1 MRGAAYSRYSHA
13 QLASHA
19 LAFPALREA
28 IGHVAAL
35 PRAGALRVCDFGCA
49 SGGNAISTAH
59 HVLDQLGDAG
69 VAEGDVSYAFS
80 DLPANDWPELV
91 RALHADA
98 GHAGASGAGGDGIA
112 DRTHVSLVPRSFYE
126 TCFPTGSLHLS
137 IPFIA
142 LHWLSATPCDVGPRG
157 VMAQE
162 HGAPAE
168 ALEAWRAHAHTDIV
182 DFLKIRAAELVDGGC
197 GLFHMVGGE
206 PPSLWNR
213 PVERGGAV
221 FLDAMDRAV
230 ARGELEADA
239 AARAT
244 VPYYMR
250 TVAEVRKAAAE
261 VPELEVQA
269 VPSGLIGIGEGQPP
283 ATMTEIAWAIHA
295 GALRGSTGM
304 PDAAAASVR
313 AHISEVIAERFGPEG
328 CSTNY
333 LAVAVR
339 RRPR

>member
-1 MRGAAYSRYSHA
+1 MRGAAYSRHSHA
-13 QLASHA
+13 QLKSHA

-35 PRAGALRVCDFGCA
+35 PRNGALRVCDFGCA

-69 VAEGDVSYAFS
+69 VVENDVSYTFE

-91 RALHADA
+91 RAL
-98 GHAGASGAGGDGIA
+98 GDGGVTG
-112 DRTHVSLVPRSFYE
+112 RTHVSLVPRGFYE
-126 TCFPTGSLHLS
+126 TCFPTASLHLS
-137 IPFIA
+137 IAFIA
-142 LHWLSATPCDVGPRG
+142 LHWLSATPGDVGPRA

-168 ALEAWRAHAHTDIV
+168 AVEAWRAHAHADLV
-182 DFLKIRAAELVDGGC
+182 AFLRLRAEELVDGGC

-213 PVERGGAV
+213 PLERGGSV
-221 FLDAMDRAV
+221 FLDAIDRAV
-230 ARGELEADA
+230 ARGVLDADA

-250 TVAEVRKAAAE
+250 TVAEVKAAAAE
-261 VPELEVQA
+261 VPELEVLA
-269 VPSGLIGIGEGQPP
+269 VPSGLIGIGEGQPT
-283 ATMTEIAWAIHA
+283 ATMTEIAWAIH
-295 GALRGSTGM
+295 GNALRASTGM
-304 PDAAAASVR
+304 PDAAAAAVR
-313 AHISEVIAERFGPEG
+313 AQLLDVMAERFGPEG
-328 CSTNY
+328 CRTNY

>member
-19 LAFPALREA
+19 ETFPALREA
-28 IGHVAAL
+28 IGYVAAL
-35 PRAGALRVCDFGCA
+35 PRAGALHVCDFGCA
-49 SGGNAISTAH
+49 SGGNAIGTAH
-59 HVLDQLGDAG
+59 HVLDELGDAG
-69 VAEGDVSYAFS
+69 VAEDDVSYAFS

-91 RALHADA
+91 REL
-98 GHAGASGAGGDGIA
+98 GDGGVTS
-112 DRTHVSLVPRSFYE
+112 RTHISLVPRSFYE
-126 TCFPTGSLHLS
+126 TCFPAASLHLATAY
-137 IPFIA
+137 IA

-168 ALEAWRAHAHTDIV
+168 ALEAWRAHAHADLV
-182 DFLKIRAAELVDGGC
+182 AFLKIRAAELVDGGC

-213 PVERGGAV
+213 LVERGGSV
-221 FLDAMDRAV
+221 FLEAMDRAV

-250 TVAEVRKAAAE
+250 TAAEVRAAAAE
-261 VPELEVQA
+261 VPELEVRA

-283 ATMTEIAWAIHA
+283 ATISEIAWAIH
-295 GALRGSTGM
+295 GNVLRGSTGM
-304 PDAAAASVR
+304 PDSAAAAVR
-313 AHISEVIAERFGPEG
+313 AHLLDVMAERFGPEG